1 MATPST
7 STSAFPLTG
16 AARCPRATTSSS
28 SSSSSTRAFSLAE
41 RRRRSEGG
49 AGDRSAAAGVVEKG
63 PRLAYLQLYEE
74 RARAAGFTGIAGTV
88 YDMVASML
96 SPMQSLRRDLSS
108 AVHPLHKN
116 FVALVHVF
124 AKKDLATRGMDILA
138 AMERQSIKRDAEESS
153 RRRMLLAAGA
163 AVFLSWPNPAAYAAE
178 AKKGFLPVTDK
189 KDGYSFLYPFG
200 WQEVVV
206 QGQDKVYKDVIE
218 PLESVSVNTI
228 PTSKQDIRE
237 LGPPDQVAEALIRK
251 VLAAPTQKTKL
262 IEAKEND
269 VDGRT
274 YYTFEFTAQ
283 APNFTRHA
291 LGAIAIA
298 NGKFYTLTTG
308 ANERRWEKI
317 KDRLHTVELQL
328 VRFNGK
334 CREHGFY

>member
-1 MATPST
+1 MATHST
-7 STSAFPLTG
+7 SAPAAPAFSAFPL
-16 AARCPRATTSSS
+16 AAAVRFPCASATSNTC
-28 SSSSSTRAFSLAE
+28 AFSLAE
-41 RRRRSEGG
+41 HLTREGM
-49 AGDRSAAAGVVEKG
+49 
-63 PRLAYLQLYEE
+63 
-74 RARAAGFTGIAGTV
+74 FF
-88 YDMVASML
+88 
-96 SPMQSLRRDLSS
+96 DL
-108 AVHPLHKN
+108 
-116 FVALVHVF
+116 
-124 AKKDLATRGMDILA
+124 
-138 AMERQSIKRDAEESS
+138 QSIKREAEERS

-163 AVFLSWPNPAAYAAE
+163 AMFLSWPNPAAYAAE

-317 KDRLHTVELQL
+317 KDRLHTVVDSFKIEAREQVRSGDASATEYFELGAVMLRRKFYPAAIKYLQQAIQKWDRDEQDLAQVRYPQL
-328 VRFNGK
+328 LGTIS
-334 CREHGFY
+334 

>member
-1 MATPST
+1 
-7 STSAFPLTG
+7 
-16 AARCPRATTSSS
+16 
-28 SSSSSTRAFSLAE
+28 
-41 RRRRSEGG
+41 
-49 AGDRSAAAGVVEKG
+49 
-63 PRLAYLQLYEE
+63 
-74 RARAAGFTGIAGTV
+74 
-88 YDMVASML
+88 
-96 SPMQSLRRDLSS
+96 MQSLRRELSS
-108 AVHPLHKN
+108 GVHPLHGN

-124 AKKDLATRGMDILA
+124 AKNDLATRCMEILA
-138 AMERQSIKRDAEESS
+138 TMERQSIKRELESS

-163 AVFLSWPNPAAYAAE
+163 AVFLSWPNLAANAAE

-317 KDRLHTVELQL
+317 KDRLHTVVDSFKIEAR
-328 VRFNGK
+328 V
-334 CREHGFY
+334 

>member
-1 MATPST
+1 MAAPST
-7 STSAFPLTG
+7 SASFPAPASSAFPLAA
-16 AARCPRATTSSS
+16 AARFPRVSSAS
-28 SSSSSTRAFSLAE
+28 ASSSSSTRALALAE
-41 RRRRSEGG
+41 RRRLSEVGG
-49 AGDRSAAAGVVEKG
+49 GDRSVAAGRRSFHGLV
-63 PRLAYLQLYEE
+63 PAHALS
-74 RARAAGFTGIAGTV
+74 AGDDGAEG
-88 YDMVASML
+88 S
-96 SPMQSLRRDLSS
+96 
-108 AVHPLHKN
+108 
-116 FVALVHVF
+116 
-124 AKKDLATRGMDILA
+124 
-138 AMERQSIKRDAEESS
+138 SIKREAEERS
-153 RRRMLLAAGA
+153 RRRMLLAAGTA
-163 AVFLSWPNPAAYAAE
+163 MFLSWPNPAAYAAE

-317 KDRLHTVELQL
+317 KDRLHTVVDSFKIEAR
-328 VRFNGK
+328 V
-334 CREHGFY
+334 

>member
-1 MATPST
+1 MAGNKPSLLKGHMMQGCIT
-7 STSAFPLTG
+7 I
-16 AARCPRATTSSS
+16 
-28 SSSSSTRAFSLAE
+28 
-41 RRRRSEGG
+41 RSFHCE
-49 AGDRSAAAGVVEKG
+49 
-63 PRLAYLQLYEE
+63 
-74 RARAAGFTGIAGTV
+74 
-88 YDMVASML
+88 
-96 SPMQSLRRDLSS
+96 
-108 AVHPLHKN
+108 
-116 FVALVHVF
+116 FV
-124 AKKDLATRGMDILA
+124 I
-138 AMERQSIKRDAEESS
+138 I
-153 RRRMLLAAGA
+153 
-163 AVFLSWPNPAAYAAE
+163 
-178 AKKGFLPVTDK
+178 
-189 KDGYSFLYPFG
+189 
-200 WQEVVV
+200 QEVVV

-317 KDRLHTVELQL
+317 KDRLHTVVDSFKIEAR
-328 VRFNGK
+328 V
-334 CREHGFY
+334 

>member
-1 MATPST
+1 M
-7 STSAFPLTG
+7 
-16 AARCPRATTSSS
+16 
-28 SSSSSTRAFSLAE
+28 
-41 RRRRSEGG
+41 
-49 AGDRSAAAGVVEKG
+49 
-63 PRLAYLQLYEE
+63 
-74 RARAAGFTGIAGTV
+74 
-88 YDMVASML
+88 
-96 SPMQSLRRDLSS
+96 MQKE
-108 AVHPLHKN
+108 P
-116 FVALVHVF
+116 
-124 AKKDLATRGMDILA
+124 
-138 AMERQSIKRDAEESS
+138 QSIKREAEERS

-163 AVFLSWPNPAAYAAE
+163 AMFLSWPNPAAYAAE

-317 KDRLHTVELQL
+317 KDRLHTVVDSFKIEAR
-328 VRFNGK
+328 V
-334 CREHGFY
+334 

>member
-7 STSAFPLTG
+7 SASGPAPAPAPASSAFPLTA
-16 AARCPRATTSSS
+16 AARFLRVSAF
-28 SSSSSTRAFSLAE
+28 SSTRAFALAE
-41 RRRRSEGG
+41 RRRTPRCRLSEVGG
-49 AGDRSAAAGVVEKG
+49 GDRSVAAGRSPG
-63 PRLAYLQLYEE
+63 PRSFHGL
-74 RARAAGFTGIAGTV
+74 V
-88 YDMVASML
+88 L
-96 SPMQSLRRDLSS
+96 SGNAEGAMQSLRRELSS
-108 AVHPLHKN
+108 GVHPLHGN

-124 AKKDLATRGMDILA
+124 AKNDLATRCMEILA
-138 AMERQSIKRDAEESS
+138 TMERQSIKRELESS

-163 AVFLSWPNPAAYAAE
+163 AVFLSWPNLAANAAE

-317 KDRLHTVELQL
+317 KDRLHTVVDSFKIEAR
-328 VRFNGK
+328 V
-334 CREHGFY
+334 

>member
-1 MATPST
+1 MATHST
-7 STSAFPLTG
+7 SAPAAPAFSAFPL
-16 AARCPRATTSSS
+16 AAAVRFPCASATSNTC
-28 SSSSSTRAFSLAE
+28 AFSLAE
-41 RRRRSEGG
+41 HLTREGMFF
-49 AGDRSAAAGVVEKG
+49 D
-63 PRLAYLQLYEE
+63 LY
-74 RARAAGFTGIAGTV
+74 
-88 YDMVASML
+88 
-96 SPMQSLRRDLSS
+96 
-108 AVHPLHKN
+108 
-116 FVALVHVF
+116 
-124 AKKDLATRGMDILA
+124 
-138 AMERQSIKRDAEESS
+138 SIKREAEERS

-163 AVFLSWPNPAAYAAE
+163 AMFLSWPNPAAYAAE

-317 KDRLHTVELQL
+317 KDRLHTVVDSFKIEAR
-328 VRFNGK
+328 V
-334 CREHGFY
+334 